1 MIDQDAPP
9 VDAPLRRGIHPGL
22 RARIA
27 ISVALVT
34 LLLSIVLAVTTMT
47 VTRRT
52 LIDQREESVSR
63 RVLANAQTI
72 DGSLSGTGAQDL
84 QTVLSSLSDAGKPS
98 LILSS
103 GQGRPVTVSLDAR
116 YGVDALPREL
126 KDRVVTSGESGIMRF
141 RVEGQPVVG
150 VGVPLPDPGSA
161 YFEIYKL
168 DDIDAGLR
176 TLGLT
181 LIMATAITTAAAGA
195 IGYWASRYTLTPLT
209 RIGEA
214 AEAVALG
221 QLDTRID
228 YDEYAH
234 DADLAPLV
242 ANFNGMV
249 EGLQERIDRDARFA
263 SDVSHELR
271 SPLTTLNAGIQVLAN
286 NRDEMP
292 DRAKQ
297 ALDLLSK
304 DVERFTQLVEDLLEI
319 SRFDAGAVRLELDD
333 VALVPLV
340 TTTVANLTGG
350 EVEVDADPGLED
362 LVLACDKR
370 RLVRI
375 LANFLNNAE
384 KYADGATGVFVERHE
399 PRSDDPFDERTV
411 RIGVEDAGPGVPEG
425 ERQRIFDRFNRGD
438 QGGSRSTDAGVG
450 LGLALAAEHARL
462 QGGRVWVEDRHDG
475 GQGARFVVEL
485 PLLEPHEAVGVDE
498 DLSLAT
504 PEAASALTLTGEHQA
519 IMIDRDATGG
529 GGPR

>member
-1 MIDQDAPP
+1 VTDLDEPGP
-9 VDAPLRRGIHPGL
+9 DAPLRRGIHLGL
-22 RARIA
+22 RSRIA

-34 LLLSIVLAVTTMT
+34 LLLSIILALTTLA

-63 RVLANAQTI
+63 RALANGQTI
-72 DGSLSGTGAQDL
+72 DGALSGSGAADL

-98 LILSS
+98 LILPSDS
-103 GQGRPVTVSLDAR
+103 NGPVTVSLDAR
-116 YGVDALPREL
+116 YGVDVLPREL
-126 KDRVVTSGESGIMRF
+126 KDRVVGSGETGIMRF
-141 RVEGQPVVG
+141 RVDGEPLVVVG
-150 VGVPLPDPGSA
+150 IPLKTRGSA
-161 YFEIYKL
+161 YFEVYRL

-176 TLGLT
+176 TLTIT
-181 LIMATAITTAAAGA
+181 LVVATAITTLAAGA

-228 YDEYAH
+228 YEDYAH

-249 EGLQERIDRDARFA
+249 SGLQERIDRDARFA

-292 DRAKQ
+292 DRARQ
-297 ALDLLSK
+297 ALDLLSL
-304 DVERFTQLVEDLLEI
+304 DVERFTQLVEELLEI

-340 TTTVANLTGG
+340 ETTVANLTHDAVP
-350 EVEVDADPGLED
+350 VESDPELAD

-375 LANFLNNAE
+375 LVNYLNNAE
-384 KYADGATGVFVERHE
+384 KYADGATGVFIEHHE
-399 PRSDDPFDERTV
+399 PEPDDPLDESTV
-411 RIGVEDAGPGVPEG
+411 RIGVEDAGPGVPES
-425 ERQRIFDRFNRGD
+425 ERTRIFDRFNRGD
-438 QGGSRSTDAGVG
+438 QGGSRVSDMGVG

-485 PLLEPHEAVGVDE
+485 PLLEPFDEEPE

-504 PEAASALTLTGEHQA
+504 PEAAGALTLTGEHSA
-519 IMIDRDATGG
+519 IVVGDGERGST
-529 GGPR
+529 PP